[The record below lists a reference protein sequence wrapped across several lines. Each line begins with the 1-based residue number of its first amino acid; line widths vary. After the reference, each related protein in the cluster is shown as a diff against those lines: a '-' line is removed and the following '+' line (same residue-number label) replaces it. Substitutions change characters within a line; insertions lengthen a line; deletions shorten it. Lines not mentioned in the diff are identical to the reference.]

1 MQAGSPSDGFLNF
14 DSLDRRL
21 AKMAAAGFV
30 GLIAVVVWAWLSWSP
45 HVNPARVLGVHG
57 FSGETVGVAQLDK
70 SACKP
75 GWSMARCAALWR

>member
-1 MQAGSPSDGFLNF
+1 MHAGSSSDGFLDF
-14 DSLDRRL
+14 DSVDRCF

-30 GLIAVVVWAWLSWSP
+30 GLIAVVVWAWLSWASP
-45 HVNPARVLGVHG
+45 HVNRARVLGVHG

-75 GWSMARCAALWR
+75 GNA

>member
-1 MQAGSPSDGFLNF
+1 MQAGSPSDGFLDF
-14 DSLDRRL
+14 DSVDRRL

-75 GWSMARCAALWR
+75 GNA

>member
-1 MQAGSPSDGFLNF
+1 MHAGSPSDGFLDF
-14 DSLDRRL
+14 DSVDRCF

-30 GLIAVVVWAWLSWSP
+30 GLIAVVVWAWLSWASP

-57 FSGETVGVAQLDK
+57 FSGETVGVAHLDK

-75 GWSMARCAALWR
+75 GNA

>member
-1 MQAGSPSDGFLNF
+1 MHAGSPSDGSLDF
-14 DSLDRRL
+14 DSVDRCF
-21 AKMAAAGFV
+21 AMMATAGFV

-57 FSGETVGVAQLDK
+57 FSGETVGAVQLDK

-75 GWSMARCAALWR
+75 GNA